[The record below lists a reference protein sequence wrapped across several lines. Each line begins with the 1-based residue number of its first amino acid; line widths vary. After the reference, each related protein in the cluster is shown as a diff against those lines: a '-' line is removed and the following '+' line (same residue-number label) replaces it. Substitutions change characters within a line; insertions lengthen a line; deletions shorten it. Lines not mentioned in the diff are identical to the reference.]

1 MTLTRQMTFWVLT
14 FVAVVASLWILRE
27 ILLPFVAGMA
37 LAYLLDPVATRLER
51 LGIQRF
57 IAALII
63 IGLVV
68 LAFIF
73 LILLIAPLLG
83 AQLSQFIENMP
94 GYASRIQSVITD
106 PNRQWLRKIVGEG
119 IAEAQVG
126 ELVKQGAGWLAAF
139 FRGLWSGGQTLVSVF
154 SLFVVTPVVAYY
166 MLSDW
171 NRMMGI
177 VDSWVPLQHRETVRA
192 LGREINDAIA
202 GFVRGQTAVCLI
214 LGSLYAVALTLAG
227 LNFGLL
233 IGLISGIITFIP
245 YVGSLTGLVLAGG
258 VAVAQFFPAWVP
270 IVTVVAIFFVGQFIE
285 GYLLQPKLVGES
297 VGLHPVWLMFALFA
311 FGYLFGFVGLLIAV
325 PLAAAI
331 GVLLRFGLKQYLA
344 SPFYTG
350 EPAPPPAASGPT
362 PMPPLEPATP
372 AITPAPEPGKR
383 PG

>member
-14 FVAVVASLWILRE
+14 LVAIVASIWILRE

-37 LAYLLDPVATRLER
+37 LAYLLDPVATRMER
-51 LGIQRF
+51 VGIERF

-73 LILLIAPLLG
+73 LILLIAPILG
-83 AQLSQFIENMP
+83 AQLWQFIDNLP
-94 GYASRIQSVITD
+94 GYVARIQAVITD

-126 ELVKQGAGWLAAF
+126 ELVRQGAGWLATF
-139 FRGLWSGGQTLVSVF
+139 LRGLWSGGQTLISIF

-166 MLSDW
+166 LLSDW
-171 NRMMGI
+171 NRMIDI
-177 VDSWVPLQHRETVRA
+177 VDGWVPVRQRETVRE
-192 LGREINDAIA
+192 LGREINAAIA
-202 GFVRGQTAVCLI
+202 GFLRGQTAVCLI

-233 IGLISGIITFIP
+233 IGLLSGLITFIP

-258 VAVAQFFPAWVP
+258 VAVAQFFPEWGP
-270 IVTVVAIFFVGQFIE
+270 IVMVLAIFFVGQFIE

-331 GVLLRFGLKQYLA
+331 AVLLRFGLRQYRA

-350 EPAPPPAASGPT
+350 EPVPAVPTAPA
-362 PMPPLEPATP
+362 MPPLEPA
-372 AITPAPEPGKR
+372 AREPGQR

>member
-37 LAYLLDPVATRLER
+37 LAYLLDPVATRMER
-51 LGIQRF
+51 LGVKRF

-63 IGLVV
+63 IGVVV

-73 LILLIAPLLG
+73 LILLIAPVLG
-83 AQLSQFIENMP
+83 AQLWQFIENMP
-94 GYASRIQSVITD
+94 GYAGRIQAVITD

-126 ELVKQGAGWLAAF
+126 DLVRQGAVWLATF
-139 FRGLWSGGQTLVSVF
+139 LRGLWSGGQTLLSVF

-171 NRMMGI
+171 NRMIGI
-177 VDSWVPLQHRETVRA
+177 VDSWVPVQHRDTVRA

-214 LGSLYAVALTLAG
+214 LGSLYAVSLTLAG

-233 IGLISGIITFIP
+233 IGLISGLITFIP

-270 IVTVVAIFFVGQFIE
+270 IVIVLAIFLVGQFIE

-325 PLAAAI
+325 PLAAAL
-331 GVLLRFGLKQYLA
+331 GVLLRFALRQYLA

-350 EPAPPPAASGPT
+350 APVPVAPAASAPA
-362 PMPPLEPATP
+362 PMPPLEPP
-372 AITPAPEPGKR
+372 AIAPAREAGKR